1 MGLSPVQIMER
12 LEAIEHDLE
21 TRQEEYEQA
30 AEDRHK
36 LVRDFEMRIARGSL
50 AAHGSTATEKKW
62 RAMETVAV
70 NDDLYTRLT
79 EAEGKYEGLKAVVRV
94 LEQRASIGQSLL
106 RAHGRA

>member
-1 MGLSPVQIMER
+1 MSLSPAEIMER
-12 LEAIEHDLE
+12 LEGIEKDLA
-21 TRQEEYEQA
+21 TRQNEYEQA

-36 LVRDFEMRIARGSL
+36 LVRDFEMRIAQGSL
-50 AAHGSTATEKKW
+50 AAHGTTATEKKW
-62 RAMETVAV
+62 RAMEAVAV
-70 NDDLYTRLT
+70 NGDLYTRLT